1 MTMIPAAHNGEQM
14 REKLLSNPKKLL
26 GIAKRMGADVSSA
39 EEIYYKLENNS
50 YPAEKWFSKLDEM
63 VDLIIVSIIE
73 GLKGEFARQGL
84 REFDVEKHFLSAML
98 DLRRCTP
105 ESIRRA
111 QESIRIARTEA
122 QRLDSVK
129 KETVDAVLE
138 IEKLLKE
145 AKEAERVWSTRKEY
159 QNLKEQV
166 QEVLTSLDR
175 KNYEM
180 AHRMADITLEEAREL
195 RDTKFTS
202 LRYAAKAG
210 HVVGKLRGETQSQ
223 EIADYYKRLSTY
235 LSTVKFLLEKEDYKT
250 ALLLARQTKHEAE
263 SFWPSDKTGV
273 STFVCPICFDIKCP
287 NEYCNFHISPSPLV
301 AETCRTYCKCGTL
314 YHICC
319 VQKGENL
326 TCSSCHR
333 PLKG

>member
-1 MTMIPAAHNGEQM
+1 MIPAAHNGEQM
-14 REKLLSNPKKLL
+14 RERLLSNPKKLL
-26 GIAKRMGADVSSA
+26 GIAKRMGTDVTEA
-39 EEIYYKLENNS
+39 EEIYYNLENNS
-50 YPAEKWFSKLDEM
+50 YTAEKWFGKLDEM
-63 VDLIIVSIIE
+63 VDLIVVSIID

-111 QESIRIARTEA
+111 QESIRKARTEA
-122 QRLDSVK
+122 QRLDEVK

-138 IEKLLKE
+138 SEKLLKE
-145 AKEAERVWSTRKEY
+145 AKEAERVWSTRKDF

-166 QEVLTSLDR
+166 QEVLDILDT
-175 KNYEM
+175 KNYEL
-180 AHRMADITLEEAREL
+180 ARKIADMTLEEAQEL
-195 RDTKFTS
+195 RDTKFIA

-210 HVVGKLRGETQSQ
+210 HVVAKLRSEIQTQ
-223 EIADYYKRLSTY
+223 EVAEHYKRLSTY

-263 SFWPSDKTGV
+263 GLWPVDKTSV
-273 STFVCPICFDIKCP
+273 STHVCPICFDIKCP
-287 NEYCNFHISPSPLV
+287 NEYCNLHISPSPLV

-319 VQKGENL
+319 VQKGEGL

>member
-1 MTMIPAAHNGEQM
+1 M
-14 REKLLSNPKKLL
+14 
-26 GIAKRMGADVSSA
+26 
-39 EEIYYKLENNS
+39 
-50 YPAEKWFSKLDEM
+50 DEM
-63 VDLIIVSIIE
+63 VDLIVVSIID

-84 REFDVEKHFLSAML
+84 REFDVDKHFLSAML

-111 QESIRIARTEA
+111 QESIRKARTEA
-122 QRLDSVK
+122 QRLDDVK

-138 IEKLLKE
+138 TEKLLKE
-145 AKEAERVWSTRKEY
+145 AKEAERVWSTRKDY
-159 QNLKEQV
+159 HNMKEQV
-166 QEVLTSLDR
+166 QEILAILDR
-175 KNYEM
+175 KNYEL
-180 AHRMADITLEEAREL
+180 AQKMADITLEKAREL
-195 RDTKFTS
+195 RDTKFTA

-210 HVVGKLRGETQSQ
+210 HVVGKLRSETQAP
-223 EIADYYKRLSTY
+223 EIAEYYKRLSTY

-263 SFWPSDKTGV
+263 NLWPADKTGV

-287 NEYCNFHISPSPLV
+287 NEYCNLHISPSPLV

-319 VQKGENL
+319 VQKGEDL
-326 TCSSCHR
+326 TCSTCHR

>member
-1 MTMIPAAHNGEQM
+1 MIPAAHNGEKM
-14 REKLLSNPKKLL
+14 RERLLSNPKKLL
-26 GIAKRMGADVSSA
+26 GIARRMGADVTEA
-39 EEIYYKLENNS
+39 EDIYYKLENDS
-50 YPAEKWFSKLDEM
+50 YSAENWFGKLDEM
-63 VDLIIVSIIE
+63 VDVIVVAIID

-84 REFDVEKHFLSAML
+84 REFDVDKHFLSAML

-111 QESIRIARTEA
+111 QESIRKARTEA
-122 QRLDSVK
+122 QRLDDVK

-138 IEKLLKE
+138 IERLLKE
-145 AKEAERVWSTRKEY
+145 AKEAERVWSTRKDY
-159 QNLKEQV
+159 HDMKEQV
-166 QEVLTSLDR
+166 QEILTILDK
-175 KNYEM
+175 KNYEL
-180 AHRMADITLEEAREL
+180 AQKIADITLEEAQDL
-195 RDTKFTS
+195 RDTKFTA

-210 HVVGKLRGETQSQ
+210 HVVGKLRSETQVP
-223 EIADYYKRLSTY
+223 EVAEYYKRLSTY
-235 LSTVKFLLEKEDYKT
+235 LSSVKFLLEKEDYKT

-263 SFWPSDKTGV
+263 NLWPSDKTGV

-287 NEYCNFHISPSPLV
+287 NEYCNLHISPSPLV

-319 VQKGENL
+319 VQKGEDL
-326 TCSSCHR
+326 TCSTCHR

>member
-1 MTMIPAAHNGEQM
+1 MIPASQNGEKM
-14 REKLLSNPKKLL
+14 KERLLTNPKKLL
-26 GIAKRMGADVSSA
+26 GIARRMGADVSEA
-39 EEIYYKLENNS
+39 EETYYNLENNTYS
-50 YPAEKWFSKLDEM
+50 GEKWFGKLDEM
-63 VDLIIVSIIE
+63 VDIIVVSIIE
-73 GLKGEFARQGL
+73 GLKLEFARQGL
-84 REFDVEKHFLSAML
+84 REFDVEKHFLSAIL

-111 QESIRIARTEA
+111 QESIRVARTEA
-122 QRLDSVK
+122 QRMDTLK

-159 QNLKEQV
+159 QELKDHV
-166 QEVLTSLDR
+166 QEILAILDQ

-180 AHRMADITLEEAREL
+180 AKRIADLTLEEAKEL
-195 RDTKFTS
+195 RDTKFTA

-210 HVVGKLRGETQSQ
+210 HVVAKLRSEKQPPSVS
-223 EIADYYKRLSTY
+223 EAYKRLSTY

-263 SFWPSDKTGV
+263 GLWPSDKTSV

-301 AETCRTYCKCGTL
+301 AETCRTFCKCGTL

-319 VQKGENL
+319 IQKGEDL
-326 TCSSCHR
+326 TCSTCHR

>member
-1 MTMIPAAHNGEQM
+1 MIPAAHNGEKM
-14 REKLLSNPKKLL
+14 RERLLTNPKKLL
-26 GIAKRMGADVSSA
+26 GIAKRMGADVGPA

-50 YPAEKWFSKLDEM
+50 YPAEQWFGKLDEM
-63 VDLIIVSIIE
+63 VDLIVVSIID

-111 QESIRIARTEA
+111 QESIRLARTEA
-122 QRLDSVK
+122 QRLDDVK

-145 AKEAERVWSTRKEY
+145 AREVERAWSTRKEY
-159 QNLKEQV
+159 QQLKDQV
-166 QEVLTSLDR
+166 QDILAILDT

-180 AHRMADITLEEAREL
+180 AQKVASITLDGAREL
-195 RDTKFTS
+195 RDTKFTA

-210 HVVGKLRGETQSQ
+210 HVVAKLRSEKQPPSVA
-223 EIADYYKRLSTY
+223 EAYKRLSTY

-250 ALLLARQTKHEAE
+250 ALLLARETKHEAE
-263 SFWPSDKTGV
+263 SLWPSDKTGV
-273 STFVCPICFDIKCP
+273 STFVCPICFDIRCP

-326 TCSSCHR
+326 TCSTCHR